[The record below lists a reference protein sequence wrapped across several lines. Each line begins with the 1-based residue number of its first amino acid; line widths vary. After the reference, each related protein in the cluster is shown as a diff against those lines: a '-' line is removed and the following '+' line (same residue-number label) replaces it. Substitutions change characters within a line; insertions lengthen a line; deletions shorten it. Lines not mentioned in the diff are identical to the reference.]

1 MYLRKT
7 ITECA
12 WGASRTK
19 DCFFSRLCF
28 HQTQVRK
35 KNKMK
40 VLVAVAR
47 KLLTAVWHVLHDQT
61 DYKDFGADNDCD
73 TSNAKSNG

>member
-1 MYLRKT
+1 VYLRKT
-7 ITECA
+7 IIECA

-19 DCFFSRLCF
+19 DCFFSRF
-28 HQTQVRK
+28 SYHQTQVRK

-47 KLLTAVWHVLHDQT
+47 KLLIAIWHVLHDET
-61 DYKDFGADNDCD
+61 DYKDFGVNIDCE
-73 TSNAKSNG
+73 TSVSGNNG

>member
-1 MYLRKT
+1 MRDNSDNSSV
-7 ITECA
+7 IT
-12 WGASRTK
+12 
-19 DCFFSRLCF
+19 F

-47 KLLTAVWHVLHDQT
+47 KLLIAVWHVLHDET
-61 DYKDFGADNDCD
+61 DYKDFGANDCD
-73 TSNAKSNG
+73 TSAVENNG